1 MGEVLGR
8 RPAKPWTVNR
18 FMTRPNTEPNPQLHS
33 RSDPWYVCY
42 VQLCYVFGLCE
53 EEIVPE
59 KKDYT
64 NFPMKKPWPV
74 PGTDPVMFLL

>member
-1 MGEVLGR
+1 
-8 RPAKPWTVNR
+8 
-18 FMTRPNTEPNPQLHS
+18 MTRPNTEPNPQLHS

-64 NFPMKKPWPV
+64 NFPMNVV
-74 PGTDPVMFLL
+74 PTSKSTEKNNNVDDNNYE